1 MDNKVNLSRYSCCRV
16 DGYQGKL
23 RDRGWPG
30 CSSEQATVGRNAHI
44 IDILRTGAPV
54 NGIANVDWLSVRRSV
69 ATNCSVLPYGMRVS
83 PSAVVTFIEV
93 KPPIVTV
100 TVTVAVTVPLQPIM
114 SAWPGESPI
123 TKPAVF
129 AVAIV
134 GVPLLQNTLD
144 ACEVFVN
151 HR

>member
-1 MDNKVNLSRYSCCRV
+1 MGIETRKGRLAAMFLHAPATCSERAVMDNKVNLSRYSCCRV

-69 ATNCSVLPYGMRVS
+69 ATNCSVLP
-83 PSAVVTFIEV
+83 
-93 KPPIVTV
+93 
-100 TVTVAVTVPLQPIM
+100 
-114 SAWPGESPI
+114 
-123 TKPAVF
+123 
-129 AVAIV
+129 
-134 GVPLLQNTLD
+134 
-144 ACEVFVN
+144 
-151 HR
+151 

>member
-54 NGIANVDWLSVRRSV
+54 NGIGNVDWLSVRRSGLFSAAV
-69 ATNCSVLPYGMRVS
+69 WDARESVRSRDL
-83 PSAVVTFIEV
+83 
-93 KPPIVTV
+93 
-100 TVTVAVTVPLQPIM
+100 
-114 SAWPGESPI
+114 
-123 TKPAVF
+123 
-129 AVAIV
+129 
-134 GVPLLQNTLD
+134 
-144 ACEVFVN
+144 
-151 HR
+151 H